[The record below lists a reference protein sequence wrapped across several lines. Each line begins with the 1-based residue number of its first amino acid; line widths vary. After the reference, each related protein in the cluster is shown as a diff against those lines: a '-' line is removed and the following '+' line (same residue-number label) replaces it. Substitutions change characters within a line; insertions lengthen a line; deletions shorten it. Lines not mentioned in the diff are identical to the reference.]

1 MKKINYKKA
10 KIIMWILMA
19 VGFLIAFLPQ
29 LIMAAINPFGQAQ
42 DFNDICIYVGFGFI
56 FLGLIE
62 GIIFVRCPHCGRGLD
77 LNFTWYNYCPYC
89 GKDMDKEE

>member
-19 VGFLIAFLPQ
+19 VGFLIVGIP
-29 LIMAAINPFGQAQ
+29 LIINPNSQ
-42 DFNDICIYVGFGFI
+42 DFTCVYIGGAVI
-56 FLGLIE
+56 FLGLIV
-62 GIIFVRCPHCGRGLD
+62 GIIFVRCPHCGRGLN

>member
-19 VGFLIAFLPQ
+19 VGFLIAFLPL
-29 LIMAAINPFGQAQ
+29 LIMAIINPSGQIQ
-42 DFNDICIYVGFGFI
+42 DFNYICIYIGFAVI

-62 GIIFVRCPHCGRGLD
+62 GIIFVRCPHCGRGLSVRGG
-77 LNFTWYNYCPYC
+77 FYKFCPYC
-89 GKDMDKEE
+89 GRDMDKEN